1 MGCLR
6 PPYNIYIL
14 LRIDMAEPVTSG
26 FAITKLIT
34 GIAGIFGGIAIS
46 IFWQPKKLKELGKLS
61 AGAVIGAL
69 SFGFS
74 FAFGGIL
81 AHFIGVDLA
90 NPDNAMA
97 VGVFIGAIAVGV
109 VSYVAKW
116 LENREGKDIGEVIKE
131 VKQDI
136 KENV

>member
-1 MGCLR
+1 M
-6 PPYNIYIL
+6 
-14 LRIDMAEPVTSG
+14 EPTTSG

-34 GIAGIFGGIAIS
+34 GIAGIFGGIAIA
-46 IFWQPKKLKELGKLS
+46 IFWQPKKIKEQGKLA
-61 AGAVIGAL
+61 AGAIIGAL

-81 AHFIGVDLA
+81 ANFIGIDLS

-131 VKQDI
+131 VKADI